1 MAQSQYATLCTG
13 LNRSVDFDEVLR
25 KILQNYGLKE
35 WELVQVLQPRNDAFY
50 HLVFKA
56 ERSLCPSL
64 EPAKHCTQ
72 EIVGFKPER
81 HGSVSHMIRQVVP
94 SVARRSQRWP
104 GRLIPTA
111 AGGCADDICAEN
123 SLRKD
128 IDYDQA

>member
-64 EPAKHCTQ
+64 EPGKALH
-72 EIVGFKPER
+72 
-81 HGSVSHMIRQVVP
+81 
-94 SVARRSQRWP
+94 ARDRWLQT
-104 GRLIPTA
+104 REAWFCITHDSS
-111 AGGCADDICAEN
+111 CA
-123 SLRKD
+123 
-128 IDYDQA
+128 